1 MTAQKTKV
9 YRSLR
14 GPHGVGKVLGKNK
27 WVHASALPAL
37 SAKERV
43 FGGEVFELWT
53 GEYGPDPGGH
63 TKAQA
68 QKYAG
73 DLRRL
78 GSYARVVQYGRK
90 YFVYFR

>member
-1 MTAQKTKV
+1 MAQNAAN
-9 YRSLR
+9 RM
-14 GPHGVGKVLGKNK
+14 
-27 WVHASALPAL
+27 PAPPR
-37 SAKERV
+37 ERV
-43 FGGEVFELWT
+43 FGGEVFGLWT

>member
-37 SAKERV
+37 SAQERV
-43 FGGEVFELWT
+43 FGGEVFEL
-53 GEYGPDPGGH
+53 
-63 TKAQA
+63 
-68 QKYAG
+68 
-73 DLRRL
+73 
-78 GSYARVVQYGRK
+78 
-90 YFVYFR
+90 